1 MTRTHRSHP
10 RVVGLARAALLL
22 AAGLLV
28 SCQVGPPLQPEPKPP
43 EALARHVIER
53 FSVLICLPPEQARTL
68 LKKHRVT
75 ADSGF
80 SLSSATPV
88 SADGWF
94 LTSAHSVTSMREGDA
109 CLIFY
114 SLGGN
119 ARNGL
124 ARLGWIDER
133 ADLALVQAPFAT
145 PQFYEWT
152 PRDRPLPK
160 ELPVVHGGL
169 ATGPRGEQGRLL
181 ENVPGWGRGR
191 RPFLHSLRL
200 EPGDSGGPLL
210 TLAGDLVGIN
220 QAVGYV
226 GVMDTRF
233 FTESRAV
240 RPDPATLARRL
251 RPPATPTS
259 TSTSTP

>member
-1 MTRTHRSHP
+1 MPRTHRSSP
-10 RVVGLARAALLL
+10 RAVMRLGRAVALL

-28 SCQVGPPLQPEPKPP
+28 SCQIGPPLQPSPKPP
-43 EALARHVIER
+43 EALARHVAER

-68 LKKHRVT
+68 LRKHRVT
-75 ADSGF
+75 AEGGF

-94 LTSAHSVTSMREGDA
+94 LTSAHSVTSMRKGDA
-109 CLIFY
+109 CLLFY
-114 SLGGN
+114 SLGGS

-124 ARLGWIDER
+124 ARLGWIDEA

-145 PQFYEWT
+145 PHFYEWT

-181 ENVPGWGRGR
+181 QNVPGWGRGR

-200 EPGDSGGPLL
+200 QPGDSGGPLI

-226 GVMDTRF
+226 GVLDTRF
-233 FTESRAV
+233 FTESCAV
-240 RPDPATLARRL
+240 RPDPAAVARRL
-251 RPPATPTS
+251 RTPS
-259 TSTSTP
+259 TSSSSP

>member
-1 MTRTHRSHP
+1 MTRLHRPSFS
-10 RVVGLARAALLL
+10 AALRLGRILLGL

-28 SCQVGPPLQPEPKPP
+28 SCQTGVPFQPEPKPP
-43 EALARHVIER
+43 QALARQVAER

-68 LKKHRVT
+68 LKKRSVT
-75 ADSGF
+75 SEGGF
-80 SLSSATPV
+80 SLSSATPI
-88 SADGWF
+88 SADGGF
-94 LTSAHSVTSMREGDA
+94 LTSAHSVKSMRQGDA
-109 CLIFY
+109 CLLFY
-114 SLGGN
+114 SFGGTS
-119 ARNGL
+119 RHGL
-124 ARLGWIDER
+124 ASLVWMDEQ
-133 ADLALVQAPFAT
+133 ADLALLRAPFGT
-145 PQFYEWT
+145 PHFYQWT

-181 ENVPGWGRGR
+181 QKVPGWGRGR

-200 EPGDSGGPLL
+200 EPGDSGGPLI

-240 RPDPATLARRL
+240 RPDPAILARRL
-251 RPPATPTS
+251 HTTAVPTS
-259 TSTSTP
+259 AP